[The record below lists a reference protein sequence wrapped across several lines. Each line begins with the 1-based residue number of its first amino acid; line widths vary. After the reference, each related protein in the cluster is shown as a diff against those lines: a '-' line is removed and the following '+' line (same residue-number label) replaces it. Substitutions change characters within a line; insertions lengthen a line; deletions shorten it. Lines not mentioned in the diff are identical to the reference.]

1 MAKLKINPSEL
12 NTKSTLPHGVYHL
25 AEKPEL
31 FEISRSNNFEFVVYD
46 FGNPKFKLAKTGFTG
61 INSNNKYIT
70 NAQEMLRLSVN
81 GSSIP
86 HFTQRPIQVK
96 RGNNTLNYAGV
107 PEWGTHTIQ
116 CIDFIGADAKEIL
129 MAWQNLSYN
138 VETEKVGLV
147 NDYKLTCH
155 LIEYSPDYQQLRKW
169 ILYGCWVSEISES
182 DYNAEDN
189 GKRQIRV
196 TIIYDKA
203 AIDRTDEI

>member
-1 MAKLKINPSEL
+1 MATLKINPSTLME
-12 NTKSTLPHGVYHL
+12 KSDQPHGVYHL
-25 AEKPEL
+25 AENPEL
-31 FEISRSNNFEFVVYD
+31 FEISRSNNFEFVVTD
-46 FGNPKFKLAKTGFTG
+46 LGNLLKVGMRGDRA
-61 INSNNKYIT
+61 SDYIG

-86 HFTQRPIQVK
+86 HFTQRPIQIK
-96 RGNNTLNYAGV
+96 RGNNVLNYAGT
-107 PEWGTHTIQ
+107 PEWDNHTLQ

-147 NDYKLTCH
+147 NDYKKTCW
-155 LIEYSPDYQQLRKW
+155 LMEYSPDYQLLRKW
-169 ILYGCWVSEISES
+169 VLYGCWVSAISES
-182 DYNAEDN
+182 EYNAEDN

-203 AIDRTDEI
+203 QIDRTDEI